1 MGARDMA
8 RESKSKRES
17 RSAKSPLKRTE
28 SVRRAEV
35 REFLQHLTIKKRLIT
50 TEKEGREW
58 AESVRSSMMVAHFW
72 TLV

>member
-1 MGARDMA
+1 MA

-17 RSAKSPLKRTE
+17 RPAESPLKRTE

-35 REFLQHLTIKKRLIT
+35 REFLQHLTIKKRLLT

-58 AESVRSSMMVAHFW
+58 AESV
-72 TLV
+72 